1 MYKQFGF
8 NESGSGILRV
18 ISAQSRAMISGI
30 HRLRYLKFPR
40 ENYIK
45 SFTFCN
51 VPSTRVINQ
60 KLHSRDFQI
69 FDYIFCVYVCVCV

>member
-18 ISAQSRAMISGI
+18 ISAQSWAMISGI
-30 HRLRYLKFPR
+30 HRLRYFKFPR

-45 SFTFCN
+45 CFTFCN

-60 KLHSRDFQI
+60 KLRSRDFQI
-69 FDYIFCVYVCVCV
+69 FLLCVCVSLK